1 MPASPRKRCEG
12 ASYLGGSGKS
22 SSTQIVVGLLVAL
35 GLDGFGL
42 IVGIEDHVGKST
54 DITIFT
60 PPPGTKHWIQAM
72 RALARW
78 RFALKSDLKPRSH
91 ASQRR

>member
-1 MPASPRKRCEG
+1 VP
-12 ASYLGGSGKS
+12 GGSGKS

-42 IVGIEDHVGKST
+42 IVGIENHVGKGT
-54 DITIFT
+54 DITIFA
-60 PPPGTKHWIQAM
+60 PPSRAEHWVEAM

-78 RFALKSDLKPRSH
+78 RFAFESHLKPRSH

>member
-1 MPASPRKRCEG
+1 MPASARKRGEG
-12 ASYLGGSGKS
+12 VSYLAGSGNS

-60 PPPGTKHWIQAM
+60 PPPGTKHRIQAM

-78 RFALKSDLKPRSH
+78 RFAFESRFESSSR